1 MIIRPATTSDREW
14 AAVLMTRS
22 EPWVT
27 LGRTLDASRASVTD
41 AEFHVFAAHE
51 DGEPVG
57 VLNLDP
63 RGVAGAPYIKCVG
76 VRDDAR
82 GRGVGSGLIAYAET
96 VCRQD
101 GARDV
106 FLCVSS
112 FNPRARSLYEHL
124 GYELVGVLTDFVVAG
139 ESELLLRKRLAR

>member
-1 MIIRPATTSDREW
+1 LTIQPATAFDREW
-14 AAVLMTRS
+14 AAALMTRS

-41 AEFHVFAAHE
+41 AEYQVFAAHE
-51 DGEPVG
+51 DDGPVG
-57 VLNLDP
+57 FLILDP
-63 RGVAGAPYIKCVG
+63 RGVAGAPYIKSVG

-82 GRGVGSGLIAYAET
+82 GRGVGSGLIAHAEM
-96 VCRQD
+96 VCRQS
-101 GARDV
+101 GAHDV

-112 FNPRARSLYEHL
+112 FNQRARSLYEHL

-139 ESELLLRKRLAR
+139 ESELLLRKRLAG